1 MFGMTWYKAL
11 TQPPL
16 TPPAWV
22 FPPMWSFLYILIFL
36 ALIIYV
42 IKPTFKN
49 KSWGFTLFFTQLIL
63 NFLWS
68 PVFFYFH
75 NIGMALAIVIIMDIL
90 ATITIVEFL
99 KISKT
104 AGLILIPYL
113 IWIVFATYINA
124 GFFVLN

>member
-1 MFGMTWYKAL
+1 
-11 TQPPL
+11 
-16 TPPAWV
+16 
-22 FPPMWSFLYILIFL
+22 
-36 ALIIYV
+36 
-42 IKPTFKN
+42 
-49 KSWGFTLFFTQLIL
+49 
-63 NFLWS
+63 
-68 PVFFYFH
+68 
-75 NIGMALAIVIIMDIL
+75 MALAIVIIMDIL